1 MKAKTYR
8 KLAKKGQ
15 DLTTE
20 TASATLAETV
30 LATALRRSSLA
41 VEEPEH
47 AAGQVVKG
55 IATELPTL
63 RAVAVVEAASGATL
77 AAYSSTTSLH
87 LETAAAYSAE
97 VVKQKQKALAAL
109 QLTDEKIEDI
119 LMTLSTQLHL
129 IKLSA
134 DGRKLIYLVVDAH
147 DTNLAVAREVL
158 CSSVATLV

>member
-8 KLAKKGQ
+8 KLVKKAQ
-15 DLTTE
+15 SLATE

-30 LATALRRSSLA
+30 LAEAILKTRIVA
-41 VEEPEH
+41 EWQQ
-47 AAGQVVKG
+47 AANQVVKG
-55 IATELPTL
+55 IAAELPTL
-63 RAVAVVEAASGATL
+63 QAVAVVEAATGATL
-77 AAYSSTTSLH
+77 AAYSGTASLH

-109 QLTDEKIEDI
+109 QLTDERIEDI
-119 LMTLSTQLHL
+119 LVTLSTQLHL

-134 DGRKLIYLVVDAH
+134 DGRKFIYLVVDAR

-158 CSSVATLV
+158 CGSVAALA